1 MCIILHQFGHFSDNS
16 FQSYYPSS
24 MLFLA
29 KFFVSFLI
37 SQTETHKSIFI
48 RLLSKLTYWIAA
60 ICFDRFPYDFEQWL
74 VVHQNTGLIPTG
86 TQIV

>member
-29 KFFVSFLI
+29 ELCTFSHFSNWD
-37 SQTETHKSIFI
+37 SQINF
-48 RLLSKLTYWIAA
+48 Y
-60 ICFDRFPYDFEQWL
+60 
-74 VVHQNTGLIPTG
+74 
-86 TQIV
+86 QITF